1 VSDYE
6 ELHQEM
12 IRDHYKHPRNKEDLM
27 GREDIPVLDN
37 PSCGDTVKLAI
48 EWNPDKTVKRVIF
61 DGHGCSISMASASM
75 LTEIVEGK
83 TETEAQEALDRFLH
97 IFRGEL
103 SPDELEDMG
112 DLMALKGVIGLPVR
126 IKCATLA
133 WHALEA
139 ALIRHREG
147 GNPA

>member
-1 VSDYE
+1 MDYD
-6 ELHQEM
+6 ELYQEM
-12 IRDHYKHPRNKEDLM
+12 IRDHYKHPRNKENLA

-37 PSCGDTVKLAI
+37 PSCGDTVQLGVL
-48 EWNPDKTVKRVIF
+48 WSDDDKVEKVFF

-75 LTEIVEGK
+75 LTEILEGQSA
-83 TETEAQEALDRFLH
+83 EEAQKTLDTFLA
-97 IFRGEL
+97 IFRGEQ
-103 SPDELEDMG
+103 SSDDLEEMG

-139 ALIRHREG
+139 ALIRYREKQ
-147 GNPA
+147 N